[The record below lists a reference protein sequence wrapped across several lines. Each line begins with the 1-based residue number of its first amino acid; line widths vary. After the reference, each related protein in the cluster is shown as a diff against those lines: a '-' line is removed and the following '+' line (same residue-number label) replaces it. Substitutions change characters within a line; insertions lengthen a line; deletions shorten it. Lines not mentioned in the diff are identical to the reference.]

1 MKLYIYEMSVPVE
14 VSLDELAEDLAESVP
29 DRHLIEFILN
39 LDSWVIDLNFTKRL
53 RDRLNEVISMEEDG
67 D

>member
-1 MKLYIYEMSVPVE
+1 MYIYEMSVPVE
-14 VSLDELAEDLAESVP
+14 VSLDELAKDLAESVP